1 MKKNFLISLKV
12 KDEIF
17 FSTEKNA
24 KGVIEWE
31 EIYEKNPDAE
41 ELMVYEKIT
50 DSSYALIHREYK
62 RRVGF

>member
-17 FSTEKNA
+17 FSTEKSA

-31 EIYEKNPDAE
+31 EIYEKNSDAE
-41 ELMVYEKIT
+41 ELTIYEKT
-50 DSSYALIHREYK
+50 DSSYTLIHREYK
-62 RRVGF
+62 RKVGF